1 MNKTNRKQ
9 LDVTRRGSL
18 ARVACSADAARAAR
32 RLLQDEVRARLDQ
45 ERAMRASGLAWLNI
59 APRQSE
65 RSATNV
71 THSTLQSVARTL
83 LEHPIGVG
91 VGVGALAAGVAIAR
105 AMQSRP

>member
-45 ERAMRASGLAWLNI
+45 ERAMRALGLAWLNI

-65 RSATNV
+65 RSATKS
-71 THSTLQSVARTL
+71 TQSTLQSVARTL
-83 LEHPIGVG
+83 LEHPIGI
-91 VGVGALAAGVAIAR
+91 GVGALAAGVAIAR
-105 AMQSRP
+105 AMQSRA